1 MFINIHIYSKNY
13 RSIKLISSFFTN
25 KIFLESL
32 NLTSSNFSYQT
43 PTRTKL
49 FTVLKSPHVN
59 KTAQE
64 HFEYTIYTKQFKI
77 HSSKSFLLL
86 VFLKKLKHNVFFDV
100 MFKIELVNQPLKYTQ
115 KLKNNLNPDN
125 FLLVSNNT
133 CLELYINVLNS
144 YGSLV
149 LKQKTNVV

>member
-1 MFINIHIYSKNY
+1 MFFYLTIKSKNKNSLNTFLKIFKKILSKNTFNFTSNKK
-13 RSIKLISSFFTN
+13 SIKRFT
-25 KIFLESL
+25 F
-32 NLTSSNFSYQT
+32 
-43 PTRTKL
+43 
-49 FTVLKSPHVN
+49 LKSPHVN

-77 HSSKSFLLL
+77 HSSKSSLLL